1 MLVRESDDG
10 GIYWQCVEG
19 DYSRDASQ
27 QYPLDGIL
35 RCKCGAP
42 YKFAMKNEPRW
53 VCTNDSKH
61 FQKMRESDLKLK
73 KMAELIPTK
82 AARKEVDKFFA
93 QKRKEREAKKR
104 KSTEKGR
111 KSP

>member
-1 MLVRESDDG
+1 
-10 GIYWQCVEG
+10 
-19 DYSRDASQ
+19 
-27 QYPLDGIL
+27 
-35 RCKCGAP
+35 
-42 YKFAMKNEPRW
+42 MKNEPRW